1 MSSDKLLLQK
11 IDLLKINY
19 WNDHPEHI
27 ISLTKKI
34 EKSDVFHSY
43 IKKNENS
50 FDNDKQFVI
59 NIFKKIIASDN
70 KLYEFFEETQISWV
84 NDLPLVN
91 SLVLNTLK
99 KNQKRSRKSTLI
111 TKIYKNKED
120 SEFGINL
127 IKKVILNKDM
137 LKEEIGKIA
146 SNWDSERIAQIDLI
160 LLQMCLTEFLFFDS
174 IPVKV
179 SINEYLELAKEYSSP
194 KSNVFINGIM
204 DTISKQFILE
214 GRIKKN
220 KRGLQ

>member
-1 MSSDKLLLQK
+1 M
-11 IDLLKINY
+11 
-19 WNDHPEHI
+19 
-27 ISLTKKI
+27 
-34 EKSDVFHSY
+34 
-43 IKKNENS
+43 
-50 FDNDKQFVI
+50 
-59 NIFKKIIASDN
+59 
-70 KLYEFFEETQISWV
+70 
-84 NDLPLVN
+84 
-91 SLVLNTLK
+91 LNTLK

>member
-1 MSSDKLLLQK
+1 
-11 IDLLKINY
+11 
-19 WNDHPEHI
+19 
-27 ISLTKKI
+27 
-34 EKSDVFHSY
+34 
-43 IKKNENS
+43 
-50 FDNDKQFVI
+50 
-59 NIFKKIIASDN
+59 
-70 KLYEFFEETQISWV
+70 
-84 NDLPLVN
+84 
-91 SLVLNTLK
+91 
-99 KNQKRSRKSTLI
+99 
-111 TKIYKNKED
+111 
-120 SEFGINL
+120 
-127 IKKVILNKDM
+127 VILNKDM